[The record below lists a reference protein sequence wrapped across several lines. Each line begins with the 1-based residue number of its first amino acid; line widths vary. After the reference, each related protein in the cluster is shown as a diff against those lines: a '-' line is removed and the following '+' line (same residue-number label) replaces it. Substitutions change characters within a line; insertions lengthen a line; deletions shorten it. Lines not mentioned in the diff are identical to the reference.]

1 VLKALQLL
9 GYKGKQPTAGLLF
22 EAQVNYHILA
32 SSVSQIPRAALHS
45 YAHERYREVFP
56 KRVFA
61 LARQSQ

>member
-32 SSVSQIPRAALHS
+32 SSVSQNPRAALHS
-45 YAHERYREVFP
+45 YPHERCREVFP

-61 LARQSQ
+61 LARQVQ